1 MKNNKSEKKLIIET
15 SDSDEVGSNPCLTNL
30 ETEYQNSSC
39 EENKF
44 SNKCDAF
51 LLKKELIERNCFK
64 TDEFNEEYSSLYPN
78 LNDALFNIKIAE
90 KKEFNSTK
98 YDGTLHPN
106 IKEYAEQLSKA
117 DFELQPHQSFVKNFL
132 S

>member
-44 SNKCDAF
+44 SNK
-51 LLKKELIERNCFK
+51 KKSLIQLNMMELYIQ
-64 TDEFNEEYSSLYPN
+64 
-78 LNDALFNIKIAE
+78 I
-90 KKEFNSTK
+90 
-98 YDGTLHPN
+98 
-106 IKEYAEQLSKA
+106 
-117 DFELQPHQSFVKNFL
+117 
-132 S
+132 